1 MDLTYFLVD
10 FENVQPPDLGLLGD
24 PGYRVKL
31 FHGPHQN
38 KLDMDVVKALQP
50 LGDRVEYIQSDR
62 HGKNALDFHVAFY
75 IGRLLEKHEANG
87 KTARFVVVSK
97 DRDFD
102 PLLSHVRSLG
112 YSAQQVITI
121 RDALGAGGEE
131 LKPAPIPAV
140 YGPDPQAAV
149 AALVV
154 QQPQPAVPPA
164 PVASHA
170 PQDEKQEETPPVPT
184 LAAPTPKKSAPA
196 QKPGAEVIEK
206 VVEHLRTHPKNR
218 PAKRET
224 LERHIPSLLGGKAS
238 NATAQGVIA
247 ELVRLKIVAFNDKKV
262 SYALKVKK

>member
-10 FENVQPPDLGLLGD
+10 FENVQPPDLGLLCD
-24 PGYRVKL
+24 PGYRVKF

-75 IGRLLEKHEANG
+75 IGRLLEKHQANG

-97 DRDFD
+97 DRDFE
-102 PLLSHVRSLG
+102 PVLSHVRSLG
-112 YSAQQVITI
+112 YAARQVVTI
-121 RDALGAGGEE
+121 RDALGAGCEE
-131 LKPAPIPAV
+131 IKPAPIPAV
-140 YGPDPQAAV
+140 DGPDPQAGV
-149 AALVV
+149 AALVA
-154 QQPQPAVPPA
+154 QRPQHAVLPA
-164 PVASHA
+164 PVASRA
-170 PQDEKQEETPPVPT
+170 RQEEKQEEKPPVPT
-184 LAAPTPKKSAPA
+184 LASTPKKSAPA
-196 QKPGAEVIEK
+196 KKPGAEVIEK

-238 NATAQGVIA
+238 NATVEGVIG
-247 ELVRLKIVAFNDKKV
+247 ELVRLKIVAFKDKKV
-262 SYALKVKK
+262 SYSLNVKK

>member
-1 MDLTYFLVD
+1 MSLKMDLTYFLVD

-75 IGRLLEKHEANG
+75 IGRLLEKHQANG

-112 YSAQQVITI
+112 YAARQVVTI
-121 RDALGAGGEE
+121 RDALGTGSEGI
-131 LKPAPIPAV
+131 KPAPIPAV
-140 YGPDPQAAV
+140 DGPEPHATV
-149 AALVV
+149 AALVA
-154 QQPQPAVPPA
+154 QQPQPSVQPA
-164 PVASHA
+164 PVDRPS
-170 PQDEKQEETPPVPT
+170 
-184 LAAPTPKKSAPA
+184 SARAWPMSSWS
-196 QKPGAEVIEK
+196 PIM
-206 VVEHLRTHPKNR
+206 
-218 PAKRET
+218 
-224 LERHIPSLLGGKAS
+224 
-238 NATAQGVIA
+238 
-247 ELVRLKIVAFNDKKV
+247 
-262 SYALKVKK
+262 